1 MSELEA
7 VIQFE
12 LVLWGLFS
20 LAVLATC
27 IVMLVRRPGEIKKE
41 KFEKR
46 DW

>member
-1 MSELEA
+1 MSDLEA
-7 VIQFE
+7 VIHFE

-20 LAVLATC
+20 LGVLATC
-27 IVMLVRRPGEIKKE
+27 IVMLIRRPGEIKKE